1 MAENENMTLDSG
13 AELDKLLEK
22 YRGNLVAV
30 AVVSA
35 IQELAKGGTSGDY

>member
-1 MAENENMTLDSG
+1 MSENENMTVDSG

-22 YRGNLVAV
+22 YQGNLAAV

>member
-1 MAENENMTLDSG
+1 MAENENVTLDSG

-22 YRGNLVAV
+22 YQGNPAAV
-30 AVVSA
+30 AVVSV